1 MSTHSPD
8 SQHQPGSGH
17 AVAVRAERRW
27 AIFASALI
35 VLMLAVIVFSGLHWA
50 MMPPSRVETIDPS
63 RLQLSGEFVEDN
75 LGSAVEP
82 DGSVVVR
89 FIAQQYSFTP
99 QCLLVPADTPIT
111 IRATSADVVHGL
123 LVTDTNIN
131 TMVVPGYVATLNTRF
146 DAPADHT
153 MPCHEFCGFG
163 HQAMWAHVKVID
175 KATFFEQ
182 ARQSRRLS
190 CVSR

>member
-1 MSTHSPD
+1 MSTQPSHSPD
-8 SQHQPGSGH
+8 SGH
-17 AVAVRAERRW
+17 GVAERSEKRW
-27 AIFASALI
+27 AYFVIAI
-35 VLMLAVIVFSGLHWA
+35 VVFMLVVVVYSGLHYA

-63 RLQLSGEFVEDN
+63 RLQMSGEFVESN

-99 QCLLVPADTPIT
+99 QCLLVPADTDIT
-111 IRATSADVVHGL
+111 FRTTSADVVHGL

-131 TMVVPGYVATLNTRF
+131 TMVVPGYVATF
-146 DAPADHT
+146 SSSFPQPADHL

-163 HQAMWAHVKVID
+163 HQTMWAHVKVID
-175 KATFFEQ
+175 KAAFFEQ
-182 ARQSRRLS
+182 AKQNRRLS

>member
-1 MSTHSPD
+1 MSTD
-8 SQHQPGSGH
+8 SNHQPGGGH
-17 AVAVRAERRW
+17 AVALRAERRW
-27 AIFASALI
+27 AIFAVALI

-63 RLQLSGEFVEDN
+63 RLQLSGEFVEEN

-99 QCLLVPADTPIT
+99 QCLLVPADTPVT
-111 IRATSADVVHGL
+111 IRTTSADVVHGL

-146 DAPADHT
+146 DAPSDHT

-163 HQAMWAHVKVID
+163 HQTMWAHVKVID
-175 KATFFEQ
+175 KAAFFEQ

>member
-1 MSTHSPD
+1 MSTPSPSPD
-8 SQHQPGSGH
+8 HPQGGH
-17 AVAVRAERRW
+17 AVALRAERRW
-27 AIFASALI
+27 AIFAAGLI
-35 VLMLAVIVFSGLHWA
+35 LLMLVVIVFSGLHWA
-50 MMPPSRVETIDPS
+50 MMPPSRVETVDPT

-75 LGSAVEP
+75 LGSAVET

-99 QCLLVPADTPIT
+99 QCLLVPADTPVT
-111 IRATSADVVHGL
+111 FRTTSADVVHGL

-131 TMVVPGYVATLNTRF
+131 TMVVPGYISTLTTSF
-146 DAPADHT
+146 DHPGDHL

-163 HQAMWAHVKVID
+163 HQTMWAHVKVID
-175 KATFFEQ
+175 KAAFLEQ

>member
-1 MSTHSPD
+1 MSTD
-8 SQHQPGSGH
+8 SNHQPGGGH
-17 AVAVRAERRW
+17 AVALRAERRW
-27 AIFASALI
+27 AIFAVALI

-99 QCLLVPADTPIT
+99 QCLLVPADTSIT
-111 IRATSADVVHGL
+111 IRTTSADVVHGL

-163 HQAMWAHVKVID
+163 HQTMWAHVKVID

>member
-1 MSTHSPD
+1 MATPTPSPD
-8 SQHQPGSGH
+8 HPAGAH
-17 AVAVRAERRW
+17 AVALRAERRW

-35 VLMLAVIVFSGLHWA
+35 LLMLVIIVFSGLHWA
-50 MMPPSRVETIDPS
+50 MMPPSRVETVDPT
-63 RLQLSGEFVEDN
+63 RLQLSGEFVDDN
-75 LGSAVEP
+75 LGSAVEA

-99 QCLLVPADTPIT
+99 QCLLVPAGTPVT
-111 IRATSADVVHGL
+111 FRTTSADVVHGL

-131 TMVVPGYVATLNTRF
+131 TMVVPGYISTLETSF
-146 DAPADHT
+146 AHPGDHL

-163 HQAMWAHVKVID
+163 HQTMWAHVKVID
-175 KATFFEQ
+175 KDTFF
-182 ARQSRRLS
+182 ARAKQSRRLS

>member
-1 MSTHSPD
+1 MSTQPSHSPD
-8 SQHQPGSGH
+8 SGH
-17 AVAVRAERRW
+17 AVSVRSERRW
-27 AIFASALI
+27 AYFVIAI
-35 VLMLAVIVFSGLHWA
+35 VVFMLVLVVYSGLHWA

-63 RLQLSGEFVEDN
+63 RLQMSGEFVESN

-99 QCLLVPADTPIT
+99 QCLLVPAGTDVTFRT
-111 IRATSADVVHGL
+111 TSADVVHGL

-131 TMVVPGYVATLNTRF
+131 TMVVPGYVATFSSSF
-146 DAPADHT
+146 DKPADHL

-163 HQAMWAHVKVID
+163 HQTMWAHVKVID
-175 KATFFEQ
+175 KAAFFEQ
-182 ARQSRRLS
+182 AKQNRRLS

>member
-1 MSTHSPD
+1 MSTD
-8 SQHQPGSGH
+8 SNHQPGSGH
-17 AVAVRAERRW
+17 AVALRAEQRW
-27 AIFASALI
+27 AIFAVGLI
-35 VLMLAVIVFSGLHWA
+35 LLMLAVIVFSGLHWA

-111 IRATSADVVHGL
+111 IRTTSADVVHGL

-131 TMVVPGYVATLNTRF
+131 TMVMPGYVATLNTRF
-146 DAPADHT
+146 APGDHT

-163 HQAMWAHVKVID
+163 HQTMWAHVKVID

>member
-1 MSTHSPD
+1 MSTQPSHSPD
-8 SQHQPGSGH
+8 SGH
-17 AVAVRAERRW
+17 AVAERSEKRW
-27 AIFASALI
+27 AYFVIAI
-35 VLMLAVIVFSGLHWA
+35 VVFMLVVVVYSGLHWA

-63 RLQLSGEFVEDN
+63 RLQMSGEFVESN

-99 QCLLVPADTPIT
+99 QCLLVPADTDIT
-111 IRATSADVVHGL
+111 FRTTSADVVHGL

-131 TMVVPGYVATLNTRF
+131 TMVVPGYVATF
-146 DAPADHT
+146 SSSFPQPADHL

-163 HQAMWAHVKVID
+163 HQTMWAHVKVID
-175 KATFFEQ
+175 KAAFFEQ
-182 ARQSRRLS
+182 AKQNRRLS
-190 CVSR
+190 CVLR

>member
-1 MSTHSPD
+1 MSSPSPNHPD
-8 SQHQPGSGH
+8 SGH
-17 AVAVRAERRW
+17 SVALRAERRW
-27 AIFASALI
+27 AIFASCLI
-35 VLMLAVIVFSGLHWA
+35 LLMLVVVVFSGLHWA
-50 MMPPSRVETIDPS
+50 FMPPSRVETVDPT

-75 LGSAVEP
+75 LGSAVEA

-99 QCLLVPADTPIT
+99 QCLLVPAGTPVT
-111 IRATSADVVHGL
+111 FRTTSADVVHGL

-131 TMVVPGYVATLNTRF
+131 TMVVPGYISTLATSF
-146 DAPADHT
+146 DKPGEHL

-163 HQAMWAHVKVID
+163 HQTMWAHVKVID
-175 KATFFEQ
+175 KDAFFAQ
-182 ARQSRRLS
+182 AKQSRRLS

>member
-1 MSTHSPD
+1 MSSPSPSPD
-8 SQHQPGSGH
+8 HPEHSH
-17 AVAVRAERRW
+17 AVALRAERRW
-27 AIFASALI
+27 AIFASGLI
-35 VLMLAVIVFSGLHWA
+35 LLMLIVIVFSGLHWA
-50 MMPPSRVETIDPS
+50 MMPPSRVETVDPT

-99 QCLLVPADTPIT
+99 QCLLVPANTSVT
-111 IRATSADVVHGL
+111 FRTTSADVIHGL

-131 TMVVPGYVATLNTRF
+131 TMVIPGYISTLVTSF
-146 DAPADHT
+146 DHPGDHL

-163 HQAMWAHVKVID
+163 HQTMWAHVQVID
-175 KATFFEQ
+175 KAAFFEQ

>member
-1 MSTHSPD
+1 MSTD
-8 SQHQPGSGH
+8 SNHQPGSGH
-17 AVAVRAERRW
+17 EVALRAERRW
-27 AIFASALI
+27 AIFATTLI

-111 IRATSADVVHGL
+111 IRTTSADVVHGL

-131 TMVVPGYVATLNTRF
+131 TMVVPGYVSTLNTRF
-146 DAPADHT
+146 DKAVDHT

-163 HQAMWAHVKVID
+163 HQTMWAHVKVID

-190 CVSR
+190 CAAR

>member
-1 MSTHSPD
+1 MSTESRHSP
-8 SQHQPGSGH
+8 GGGH
-17 AVAVRAERRW
+17 AVALRAERRW
-27 AIFASALI
+27 AIFAVALI
-35 VLMLAVIVFSGLHWA
+35 VLMLAVIVYSGLHWA

-75 LGSAVEP
+75 LGSAVEA

-99 QCLLVPADTPIT
+99 QCLLVPADTPVT

-163 HQAMWAHVKVID
+163 HQTMWAHVKVID
-175 KATFFEQ
+175 KAAFFAQ

>member
-1 MSTHSPD
+1 MSSQPSHSPD
-8 SQHQPGSGH
+8 SGH
-17 AVAVRAERRW
+17 AVAERAERRW
-27 AIFASALI
+27 AYFVIAI
-35 VLMLAVIVFSGLHWA
+35 VVFMLALVVYSGLHWA

-63 RLQLSGEFVEDN
+63 RLQMSGEFVESN
-75 LGSAVEP
+75 LGSAVET

-89 FIAQQYSFTP
+89 FVAQQYSFTP

-111 IRATSADVVHGL
+111 FRTTSADVVHGL

-131 TMVVPGYVATLNTRF
+131 TMVVPGYVATFSSTF
-146 DAPADHT
+146 DKPAEHL

-163 HQAMWAHVKVID
+163 HQTMWAHVKVID
-175 KATFFEQ
+175 KAAFFEQ
-182 ARQSRRLS
+182 AKQNRRLS

>member
-1 MSTHSPD
+1 MSTQPSHSPD
-8 SQHQPGSGH
+8 SGH
-17 AVAVRAERRW
+17 AVSVRSERRW
-27 AIFASALI
+27 AYFVIAI
-35 VLMLAVIVFSGLHWA
+35 VVFMLVLVVYSGLHWA

-63 RLQLSGEFVEDN
+63 RLQMSGEFVESN

-99 QCLLVPADTPIT
+99 QCLLVPADTDIT
-111 IRATSADVVHGL
+111 FRTTSADVVHGL

-131 TMVVPGYVATLNTRF
+131 TMVVPGYVATFSSSF
-146 DAPADHT
+146 DKPADHL

-163 HQAMWAHVKVID
+163 HQTMWAHVKVID
-175 KATFFEQ
+175 KAAFFEQ
-182 ARQSRRLS
+182 AKQHRRLS

>member
-1 MSTHSPD
+1 MATESNP
-8 SQHQPGSGH
+8 QPGHGHGH
-17 AVAVRAERRW
+17 AVAFRAERRW
-27 AIFASALI
+27 ATFAVSLI
-35 VLMLAVIVFSGLHWA
+35 VLMLAVIVFTGVHWA

-75 LGSAVEP
+75 LGSAVQP
-82 DGSVVVR
+82 DGSVIVR

-111 IRATSADVVHGL
+111 IRTTSADVVHGL

-131 TMVVPGYVATLNTRF
+131 TMVVPGYVATLNTQF
-146 DAPADHT
+146 DRPADHT

-163 HQAMWAHVKVID
+163 HQTMWAHVKVID
-175 KATFFEQ
+175 RAAFYEQ
-182 ARQSRRLS
+182 ARQNRRLS
-190 CVSR
+190 CVPR

>member
-1 MSTHSPD
+1 MATPTPSPD
-8 SQHQPGSGH
+8 HPGGAH
-17 AVAVRAERRW
+17 AVALRAERRW

-35 VLMLAVIVFSGLHWA
+35 LLMLVIIVFSGLHWA
-50 MMPPSRVETIDPS
+50 MLPPSRVETVDPT
-63 RLQLSGEFVEDN
+63 RLQLSGEFVDDN
-75 LGSAVEP
+75 LGSAVEA

-99 QCLLVPADTPIT
+99 QCLLVPAGTPVT
-111 IRATSADVVHGL
+111 FRTTSADVVHGL

-131 TMVVPGYVATLNTRF
+131 TMVVPGYISTLETSF
-146 DAPADHT
+146 AQPGDHL

-163 HQAMWAHVKVID
+163 HQTMWAHVKVID
-175 KATFFEQ
+175 KDTFF
-182 ARQSRRLS
+182 ARAKQSRRLS

>member
-1 MSTHSPD
+1 MSTQPSHSPN
-8 SQHQPGSGH
+8 SGH
-17 AVAVRAERRW
+17 AVAERAEKRW
-27 AIFASALI
+27 AWFVIAIIAF
-35 VLMLAVIVFSGLHWA
+35 MLVVVVYSGLHWA

-63 RLQLSGEFVEDN
+63 RLQMSGEFVESN

-99 QCLLVPADTPIT
+99 QCLLVPADTDIT
-111 IRATSADVVHGL
+111 FRTTSADVVHGL

-131 TMVVPGYVATLNTRF
+131 TMVVPGYVATF
-146 DAPADHT
+146 SSSFPKAADHL

-163 HQAMWAHVKVID
+163 HQTMWAHVKVID
-175 KATFFEQ
+175 KAAFQ
-182 ARQSRRLS
+182 QLAVQSRRLS
-190 CVSR
+190 CVE

>member
-1 MSTHSPD
+1 MATPSPD
-8 SQHQPGSGH
+8 HPNSGH
-17 AVAVRAERRW
+17 AVAQRAERRW
-27 AIFASALI
+27 AIFAAGLI
-35 VLMLAVIVFSGLHWA
+35 LLMLVVIVFSGLHWA
-50 MMPPSRVETIDPS
+50 MMPPSRVETVDPT

-75 LGSAVEP
+75 LGSAVEA

-99 QCLLVPADTPIT
+99 QCLLVPTDTPVT
-111 IRATSADVVHGL
+111 FRTTSADVVHGL

-131 TMVVPGYVATLNTRF
+131 TMVVPGYISTLATSFTH
-146 DAPADHT
+146 PGDHL
-153 MPCHEFCGFG
+153 MPCHEFCGLG
-163 HQAMWAHVKVID
+163 HQTMWAHVKVID
-175 KATFFEQ
+175 KAAFFEQ

>member
-1 MSTHSPD
+1 MATPSPD
-8 SQHQPGSGH
+8 HPTSGH
-17 AVAVRAERRW
+17 SVALRAERRW

-35 VLMLAVIVFSGLHWA
+35 LLMLVVIVFSGLHWA
-50 MMPPSRVETIDPS
+50 MMPPSRVETVDPT

-75 LGSAVEP
+75 LGSAVEA

-99 QCLLVPADTPIT
+99 QCLLVPAGTPVT
-111 IRATSADVVHGL
+111 FRTTSADVVPGL

-131 TMVVPGYVATLNTRF
+131 TMVVPGYISTLATSF
-146 DAPADHT
+146 DHPGDHL

-163 HQAMWAHVKVID
+163 HQTMWAHVKVID
-175 KATFFEQ
+175 KAAFFEQ

>member
-17 AVAVRAERRW
+17 TVALRAERRW
-27 AIFASALI
+27 ATFVGALI
-35 VLMLAVIVFSGLHWA
+35 VLMLAVIVYSGLHWA

-111 IRATSADVVHGL
+111 IRTTSADVVHGL
-123 LVTDTNIN
+123 LVTNTNIN

-175 KATFFEQ
+175 KAAFFEQ